1 MSMISKRRMEWA
13 GPLALLLIVPFTAAQ
28 KSADAPAPPPRPG
41 AIIVLPPR
49 LIAGQQATLA
59 VLDAAGRL
67 AAGAAVEFTGG
78 ERVTTDATGRAA
90 FAAPGEPG
98 VLLAR
103 LPDRQVSASTTVVA
117 PLANPSDSLQ
127 VLDYPRVI
135 SVSDRFSVEGKGF
148 RGEADDNRA
157 RLGDEPAL
165 ILAASPVALVLLA
178 APRAAEGPA
187 ELVLEAGGHRSGPV
201 PVTLVSLEVT
211 AAKKQL
217 APNEKGTLSVHV
229 HGTDQRL
236 VIEARNLSPDVVELP
251 RGSVQRV
258 TSSGGPANLAVIEV
272 QGIHPGDFSVSVRLV
287 PGAYGLPDMEVA
299 RQRLLAARQNAPPV
313 WQERLDR
320 VIRRIERNPQEVMR
334 ILKELEKLLAE
345 KPQGDLGREIEA
357 AWRELLKR

>member
-1 MSMISKRRMEWA
+1 MISKRSMEWA
-13 GPLALLLIVPFTAAQ
+13 GGLAFLLTAVFAAAQ
-28 KSADAPAPPPRPG
+28 KSADAPAAVPRPG
-41 AIIVLPPR
+41 AMIVLPPR

-59 VLDAAGRL
+59 VLDATGRL

-78 ERVTTDATGRAA
+78 ERVTTDTTGRAT
-90 FAAPGEPG
+90 FAAPGGPG

-103 LPDRQVSASTTVVA
+103 LPGRQVSASTTVVTA
-117 PLANPSDSLQ
+117 LANPSDSFE

-135 SVSDRFSVEGKGF
+135 SLSDRFSVEGKGF

-157 RLGDEPAL
+157 HLGNQPAL
-165 ILAASPVALVLLA
+165 ILAASPVSLVLLA
-178 APRAAEGPA
+178 APGVAEGPA
-187 ELVLEAGGHRSGPV
+187 ELVVEAAGHRFGPV
-201 PVTLVSLEVT
+201 RVTLVSLEVT

-217 APNEKGTLSVHV
+217 APNEKGTLSVRV
-229 HGTDQRL
+229 RGTDQRL

-258 TSSGGPANLAVIEV
+258 TSSGGPANLAVIEM
-272 QGIHPGDFSVSVRLV
+272 QGIHPGDFSVGVRVV
-287 PGAYGLPDMEVA
+287 PHAYGLPDMEAA
-299 RQRLLAARQNAPPV
+299 RQRLVAGRQNAPPV

-320 VIRRIERNPQEVMR
+320 VIRRIDRNPQEVLP

-345 KPQGDLGREIEA
+345 KPEGDLGREIEA